1 MISVDCI
8 GSIHLKEKKE
18 TMNLRESKGAKYMGL
33 VGGRKR
39 GWEDD
44 INIF

>member
-1 MISVDCI
+1 
-8 GSIHLKEKKE
+8 
-18 TMNLRESKGAKYMGL
+18 MNLRESKGAKYMGL

-39 GWEDD
+39 GQEDD